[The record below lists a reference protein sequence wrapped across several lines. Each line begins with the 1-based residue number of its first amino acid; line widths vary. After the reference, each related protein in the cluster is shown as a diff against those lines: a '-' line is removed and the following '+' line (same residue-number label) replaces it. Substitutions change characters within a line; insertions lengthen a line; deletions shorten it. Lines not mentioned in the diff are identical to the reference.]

1 MSWRSRYPNSYPDNV
16 WRRVGLRH
24 TAVAVVGRI
33 RCQPRVSSGSSDP
46 VRKPHELGRPQTENS
61 CFMEHKR
68 VLPPV
73 SALSGGEQSPAQ
85 VRKRFDCSW
94 EALPVWVTDL
104 RSMEEVPAECRF
116 LLLAWAAGASAES
129 MLSGQCF
136 PQSLRQLISS
146 SSSLSVNCSQE
157 EKYFKHC
164 ECLKGRETTVKTR

>member
-1 MSWRSRYPNSYPDNV
+1 MGFGTQQWPWWGGSAVNPESAQEAVILCGNHTSLGDHR
-16 WRRVGLRH
+16 LR
-24 TAVAVVGRI
+24 I
-33 RCQPRVSSGSSDP
+33 
-46 VRKPHELGRPQTENS
+46 
-61 CFMEHKR
+61 
-68 VLPPV
+68 PV
-73 SALSGGEQSPAQ
+73 SWNTREYCRQSQHCRGGEQSPAQ

-94 EALPVWVTDL
+94 EALPVWVTDP
-104 RSMEEVPAECRF
+104 RSVEEVPAERRF